1 MKRIIALL
9 MMLLI
14 IFSVSGCINKDTE
27 ENSNGYSTVYDFE
40 KGIQGVR
47 MVSDYS
53 RSFGRITINEDNEF
67 VKSGKRSIKLEPGN
81 KIAQPYMFLPFKS
94 DFIENEN
101 FSQVDKIIDITL
113 SVYSTEKTMV
123 GIGMYF
129 TDRAEDKSVATVYN
143 LNKGWNELTY
153 INELPL
159 VLLQYEVKAFKGI
172 YFRYEDMESLP
183 VVYMDDVKVRMNKV
197 ALPIYDMMSPKITN
211 DYYEISDFELTY
223 QHAIFSA
230 TSMSAYLPEVSTVNA
245 QDEGLTAPSGE
256 RILKIV
262 TAENATGPATWT
274 SLWLT
279 GKSMQNIRWDLF
291 ASDLE
296 KYEFKFDLYQK
307 SEKWVYLEVDL
318 YGDNVTPPYAAVSV
332 TSTKDKWVSVGVKMT
347 AFEAFVSKPG
357 VLRFVWQDVGDS
369 EHIIYLDNIRIEKVR

>member
-14 IFSVSGCINKDTE
+14 VFSVSGCTDKDTV
-27 ENSNGYSTVYDFE
+27 ENSDGYFTVYDFE

-47 MVSDYS
+47 MVSDIS
-53 RSFGRITINEDNEF
+53 RSFGKITVNEDKEF
-67 VKSGKRSIKLEPGN
+67 VKSGKRSIKLEPCN

-101 FSQVDKIIDITL
+101 FSQVDKIINVNL
-113 SVYSTEKTMV
+113 SVYATEKTTV

-143 LNKGWNELTY
+143 LNEGWNELTY
-153 INELPL
+153 VNELPL

-172 YFRYEDMESLP
+172 YFRYEDEKSLP
-183 VVYMDDVKVRMNKV
+183 VVYLDDVKAQMSKA
-197 ALPIYDMMSPKITN
+197 ALPVYDMSSPKITN

-245 QDEGLTAPSGE
+245 QDEGLTAPSGK

-279 GKSMQNIRWDLF
+279 GKTMQNIRWDLF

-296 KYEFKFDLYQK
+296 NYEFKFDLYQK
-307 SEKWVYLEVDL
+307 SEKQIYMEVDL
-318 YGDNVTPPYAAVSV
+318 YGDNVAPPYAAVNV
-332 TSTKDKWVSVGVKMT
+332 TSIKDKWVSVSVNMI
-347 AFEAFVSKPG
+347 AFESFVSKPG
-357 VLRFVWQDVGDS
+357 VLRFVWQDVGDAG
-369 EHIIYLDNIRIEKVR
+369 HIIYLDNIRIEKVK